1 MTGAA
6 VEPPPGRPKA
16 VSAPSGGSG
25 PREAGER
32 GGHAIAA
39 GPLPRRLAAPSGGSG
54 PREAGER
61 GGHVPR
67 ALILAAGRGERMRPL
82 TDHTPKPLLPV
93 QGQPL
98 MQWPLAALLRGGV
111 TEVVVNTAWLGDQ
124 IESQFSPQALSS
136 WCSQLQIKEQIA
148 LRFSSEGADFGYAL
162 ETAGGIARALPLLA
176 PGPGDVF
183 WVVAGDI
190 FAPAFRFERAAVE
203 RFAASGLLAHL
214 WLVPNPPH
222 NPKGDFGIG
231 PDGMALNEAPA
242 GGTRH
247 TFSTYALYRRALFE
261 PPWCDILPGNPQG
274 TAAPLAPL
282 LRRAIDAGQVSAEL
296 YTGAWT
302 DVGTPERLAALNAA
316 ELVGRP

>member
-16 VSAPSGGSG
+16 ASAPSGGSG

-32 GGHAIAA
+32 GGHATAA

-136 WCSQLQIKEQIA
+136 W
-148 LRFSSEGADFGYAL
+148 
-162 ETAGGIARALPLLA
+162 
-176 PGPGDVF
+176 
-183 WVVAGDI
+183 W
-190 FAPAFRFERAAVE
+190 
-203 RFAASGLLAHL
+203 
-214 WLVPNPPH
+214 N
-222 NPKGDFGIG
+222 
-231 PDGMALNEAPA
+231 
-242 GGTRH
+242 
-247 TFSTYALYRRALFE
+247 STLKNR
-261 PPWCDILPGNPQG
+261 
-274 TAAPLAPL
+274 
-282 LRRAIDAGQVSAEL
+282 LRRSTVRWACIL
-296 YTGAWT
+296 H
-302 DVGTPERLAALNAA
+302 
-316 ELVGRP
+316 